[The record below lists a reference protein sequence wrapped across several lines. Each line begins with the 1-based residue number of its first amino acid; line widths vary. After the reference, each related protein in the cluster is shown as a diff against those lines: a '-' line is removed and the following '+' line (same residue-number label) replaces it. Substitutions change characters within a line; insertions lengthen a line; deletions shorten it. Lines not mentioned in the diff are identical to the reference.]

1 MHPQIA
7 VFARLA
13 NGAPKPV
20 RQIHG
25 QSTLLSRTVHA
36 IAYDEIHDEIVVP
49 NQFAQAL
56 LTFRGGANGEEPP
69 LRFINGPDTQLEA
82 PDRLGIDPANNDI
95 YVPESDRL
103 LVYPREGQGNVVP
116 IRILETDTPGGMGG
130 AVAVDALHN
139 LIVTAGSSIKIFDR
153 KANGKVTPLRTIGG
167 PKSRPMIDGSKNIT
181 LNPAKGWIVVANQGE
196 NSHPPIDYSER
207 SFIGVW
213 SINDSGDVPPRW
225 TIGGPGGALRQAR
238 GVALDFRNRSVI
250 VSDKF
255 LNAALTYHFPE
266 IF

>member
-7 VFARLA
+7 VFARMA
-13 NGAPKPV
+13 NGNARPV

-49 NQFAQAL
+49 NQFAQAIL
-56 LTFRGGANGEEPP
+56 SFRGGANGEERP
-69 LRFINGPDTQLEA
+69 LRVINGADTQLEA

-103 LVYPREGQGNVVP
+103 LVYPREGQGNVAPV
-116 IRILETDTPGGMGG
+116 RILETDGGMGG
-130 AVAVDALHN
+130 AVAVDSLHN
-139 LIVTAGSSIKIFDR
+139 LIVTSENSIKIFDR
-153 KANGKVTPLRTIGG
+153 KGNGKVAPLRVIGG
-167 PKSRPMIDGSKNIT
+167 PKSRPMIDGGKNIA
-181 LNPAKGWIVVANQGE
+181 LNPAKGWIVLANQGE
-196 NSHPPIDYSER
+196 NSHPPIDYSEG

-213 SINDSGDVPPRW
+213 SIYDNGDVAPRW